1 MTQYMEK
8 LEAALRKMEAYMI
21 TFEDTKTKLEESNV
35 QIQTETMEALEN
47 MTAYTKKTLK
57 ESSVA
62 IRSET
67 TEALENMTASIKKT
81 LEESSTAI
89 RTETTEALGNMTDY
103 MKALENTKKMLEESN
118 LAIRTETTDRF
129 AALQHNI
136 TEMHSQ
142 VIVPAVSFNVR
153 KAKNLTPP
161 KHQVMTFELVIQN
174 MGGAYNDDTGIFTA
188 PYDGTYLFG
197 VQVCAKQKKYGD
209 FNLVVDNRENEI
221 LVVVDYDEDNAY
233 TSSSGTAVHYLTK
246 GQRVWVVNMYKTEL
260 LEAENWCWNQFTGVL
275 IHL

>member
-8 LEAALRKMEAYMI
+8 LETALGKMEAYI
-21 TFEDTKTKLEESNV
+21 NAFEDTKTKLEESN
-35 QIQTETMEALEN
+35 IAIRKDTMEARGN
-47 MTAYTKKTLK
+47 MTDYMKQ
-57 ESSVA
+57 
-62 IRSET
+62 
-67 TEALENMTASIKKT
+67 T
-81 LEESSTAI
+81 LEKSNVAI

-103 MKALENTKKMLEESN
+103 MKALENTKKTLEESN
-118 LAIRTETTDRF
+118 LAIRTETTERL
-129 AALQHNI
+129 AGLEHNI
-136 TEMHSQ
+136 TELHSRA
-142 VIVPAVSFNVR
+142 IVPAVSFNVR

-161 KHQVMTFELVIQN
+161 QHQVMTFEHVIQN
-174 MGGAYNDDTGIFTA
+174 MGGAYNGDTGIFTA

-260 LEAENWCWNQFTGVL
+260 FEQENWCWNQFTGVL